1 MYLHTGIVMTH
12 ETVICSVIVG
22 KAGHT
27 VDKGVAVA
35 IAIHSILN
43 MLPFFA
49 TGDSCL
55 SHLT

>member
-1 MYLHTGIVMTH
+1 MTH